1 MSSAM
6 LPRKGSQWK
15 LIKRD
20 FVRNRV
26 LYLMVLPVLAFYII
40 FSYVPMFGVI
50 IAFKDYSPAK
60 GILGSPFTDMYGLRH
75 FADFMTSPFFGR
87 LIRNTVLISLYSLVF
102 AFPAPILFA
111 LLLNELQN
119 KMFKRI
125 TQTISY
131 FPHFVSLVVVC
142 GMLTDF
148 SLSDG
153 LFNQVRAVFGL
164 EAKSLLQETAYFR
177 TIYVSSGVWKEVGWG
192 SIIYLAAIAGIDSQL
207 YEAAALDGAGRLR
220 STVHITLPSI
230 KPTIVILFIMQ
241 VGNML
246 SVGSEKIILLQ
257 NPATLEVADVIS
269 SYVYRRGLL
278 EFSWSFS
285 SAVGLFNSI
294 INFALV
300 FMANGI
306 SRKLTESSLF

>member
-1 MSSAM
+1 M

>member
-1 MSSAM
+1 LSSAM